1 VGKIIF
7 DETKR
12 KFENLRTAFWAGSQ
26 FFELLDIEWFQIL
39 K

>member
-12 KFENLRTAFWAGSQ
+12 KFENLRNAFW
-26 FFELLDIEWFQIL
+26 EIY
-39 K
+39 

>member
-12 KFENLRTAFWAGSQ
+12 KFENLRNVFWAVS
-26 FFELLDIEWFQIL
+26 WFL
-39 K
+39 KY